1 MCTEEQL
8 AEAGV
13 TKGMIRISVGLEEVW
28 NFTLI
33 YEEVDLYLTLKHQDP

>member
-13 TKGMIRISVGLEEVW
+13 TKGMIRISVGLEEVGKLGNW
-28 NFTLI
+28 IGDRLNLRFA
-33 YEEVDLYLTLKHQDP
+33 

>member
-13 TKGMIRISVGLEEVW
+13 TKGMIRISVGLEEVGKLENW
-28 NFTLI
+28 IFDRLNHRFAI
-33 YEEVDLYLTLKHQDP
+33 